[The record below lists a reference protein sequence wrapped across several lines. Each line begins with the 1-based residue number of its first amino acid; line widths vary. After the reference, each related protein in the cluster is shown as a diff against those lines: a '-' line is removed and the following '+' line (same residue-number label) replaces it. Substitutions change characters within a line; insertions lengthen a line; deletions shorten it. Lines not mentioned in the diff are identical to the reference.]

1 MQLLEADAE
10 GRAAA
15 AAVAAP
21 AGASSRSAIRVEP
34 ERIAQLEARVDQLE
48 ATVAL
53 LLGELGIEPPTADD
67 AHGAP
72 DGDQGVVTQSPS

>member
-21 AGASSRSAIRVEP
+21 SGGAPRGASRVDP
-34 ERIAQLEARVDQLE
+34 DRVHQLEARVDALE
-48 ATVAL
+48 STVAL
-53 LLGELGIEPPTADD
+53 LLAELGLEAPPPVDQ
-67 AHGAP
+67 
-72 DGDQGVVTQSPS
+72 DGSETQSPS